1 MRRGRGVIDCSSCL
15 TGIQGQHGLK
25 VLIFK
30 VSMRLICNFAFT
42 DRENLP
48 MPVQSVILLV
58 FALCMAHP
66 LRAHEF
72 WLTPVTVPL
81 VAGDNARLTLQVGEY
96 FEGELIGFSAPQT
109 LDLRRYSASGNV
121 DLRALLPQNISAA
134 ALLVP
139 LPAPGIH
146 MVIFNSHPSTISLS
160 ADTFHAYLHDE
171 GLDFIKAQRE
181 AAGIAGTPGRERY
194 RRFVK
199 TLIRVA
205 PKSSAVSSQA
215 IKSDITHSTLTGQ
228 RLEILPINN
237 PMAMLPGDVLGVRVV
252 FDGKPL
258 KGALLK
264 AWHRRGSQ
272 TLIIRAT
279 TAADGSAAFDLPYA
293 GPWMISVVHMVPVLD
308 VKDIDWDSLWSNLSF
323 NLVGKR

>member
-1 MRRGRGVIDCSSCL
+1 MQMV
-15 TGIQGQHGLK
+15 K
-25 VLIFK
+25 
-30 VSMRLICNFAFT
+30 
-42 DRENLP
+42 NLP
-48 MPVQSVILLV
+48 MPLRSVILLV
-58 FALCMAHP
+58 FTLCIVMP

-72 WLTPVTVPL
+72 WLTPVTAPL
-81 VAGDNARLTLQVGEY
+81 VAGDSARLTLRVGEY
-96 FEGELIGFSAPQT
+96 FEGELLGFSLPQT
-109 LDLRRYSASGNV
+109 LDLRQYTAGGNV
-121 DLRALLPQNISAA
+121 DLRALLPRDTSVP

-139 LPAPGIH
+139 LSTPGTH

-160 ADTFHAYLHDE
+160 ADTFHAYLHEE

-181 AAGIAGTPGRERY
+181 AAGIAGTPGRERF

-205 PKSSAVSSQA
+205 PKPGAVSSQA
-215 IKSDITHSTLTGQ
+215 IKPDTAHSTLTGQ
-228 RLEILPINN
+228 RLEIIPINN
-237 PMAMLPGDVLGVRVV
+237 PMVMLPGDVLNVRLV

-264 AWHRRGSQ
+264 AWHRRGGQ
-272 TLIIRAT
+272 TLIIRAK

-293 GPWMISVVHMVPVLD
+293 GPWMVSVVHMVPVLD

-323 NLVGKR
+323 NLLGKR

>member
-1 MRRGRGVIDCSSCL
+1 
-15 TGIQGQHGLK
+15 
-25 VLIFK
+25 
-30 VSMRLICNFAFT
+30 
-42 DRENLP
+42 
-48 MPVQSVILLV
+48 MPFRSVILLV
-58 FALCMAHP
+58 FTLCIALP

-81 VAGDNARLTLQVGEY
+81 IAGDSARLTLRVGEY
-96 FEGELIGFSAPQT
+96 FEGELLGFSVPQT
-109 LDLRRYSASGNV
+109 LDLRQYTASGNV
-121 DLRALLPQNISAA
+121 DLRALLPQDTSVP

-139 LPAPGIH
+139 LSTPGTH

-205 PKSSAVSSQA
+205 PKTGAVSSQA
-215 IKSDITHSTLTGQ
+215 IKPDTTYSTLTGQ
-228 RLEILPINN
+228 RLEIVPTNN
-237 PMAMLPGDVLGVRVV
+237 PTTMSAGDVLGVRVV

-258 KGALLK
+258 KDALLK
-264 AWHRRGSQ
+264 AWHRRGGQ
-272 TLIIRAT
+272 TLIIRAK

-293 GPWMISVVHMVPVLD
+293 GPWMISVVHMVPVFD
-308 VKDIDWDSLWSNLSF
+308 IKDIDWDSLWSNLSF
-323 NLVGKR
+323 NLVNSP

>member
-1 MRRGRGVIDCSSCL
+1 
-15 TGIQGQHGLK
+15 
-25 VLIFK
+25 
-30 VSMRLICNFAFT
+30 
-42 DRENLP
+42 
-48 MPVQSVILLV
+48 MPIQSVILLV
-58 FALCMAHP
+58 FALCIVAP

-72 WLTPVTVPL
+72 WLAPVTVPL
-81 VAGDNARLTLQVGEY
+81 VAGDSARLTLRVGEY
-96 FEGELIGFSAPQT
+96 FEGELIGFSTSQT
-109 LDLRRYSASGNV
+109 LDLRQYSASGNI
-121 DLRALLPQNISAA
+121 DLQALLPRNTSAS

-146 MVIFNSHPSTISLS
+146 MVIFNSNPSTINLS
-160 ADTFHAYLHDE
+160 ADAFHAYLHDE
-171 GLDFIKAQRE
+171 GLDFIKAQRK
-181 AAGIAGTPGRERY
+181 AAGIAETPGRERY

-205 PKSSAVSSQA
+205 PKSGAVSSQA
-215 IKSDITHSTLTGQ
+215 IKADFVHSTLTGQ

-237 PMAMLPGDVLGVRVV
+237 PMLMLPGDVLGVRVV
-252 FDGKPL
+252 FDGQPL
-258 KGALLK
+258 KDALLK

-272 TLIIRAT
+272 TLIIRAK

-323 NLVGKR
+323 DLVGKR

>member
-1 MRRGRGVIDCSSCL
+1 
-15 TGIQGQHGLK
+15 
-25 VLIFK
+25 
-30 VSMRLICNFAFT
+30 
-42 DRENLP
+42 
-48 MPVQSVILLV
+48 MPLRSVILLV
-58 FALCMAHP
+58 FALCIAMP

-81 VAGDNARLTLQVGEY
+81 VAGDNARLTLRVGEY
-96 FEGELIGFSAPQT
+96 FEGDLLGFSVPQT
-109 LDLRRYSASGNV
+109 LDLRQYTASGNV
-121 DLRALLPQNISAA
+121 DLRALLPQDTSVP

-139 LPAPGIH
+139 LSTPGTH

-205 PKSSAVSSQA
+205 PKTGAVSFQA
-215 IKSDITHSTLTGQ
+215 IKPDTTYSTLTGQ
-228 RLEILPINN
+228 RLEIVPINS
-237 PMAMLPGDVLGVRVV
+237 PTTMSVGDVLGVRVV

-258 KGALLK
+258 KDALLK
-264 AWHRRGSQ
+264 AWHRRGGQ
-272 TLIIRAT
+272 TLIIRAK

-293 GPWMISVVHMVPVLD
+293 GPWMISVVHMVPVFD
-308 VKDIDWDSLWSNLSF
+308 VKNIDWDSLWSNLSF
-323 NLVGKR
+323 NLVNSP

>member
-1 MRRGRGVIDCSSCL
+1 
-15 TGIQGQHGLK
+15 
-25 VLIFK
+25 
-30 VSMRLICNFAFT
+30 
-42 DRENLP
+42 
-48 MPVQSVILLV
+48 MPFRSVILLV
-58 FALCMAHP
+58 FTLCIALP

-81 VAGDNARLTLQVGEY
+81 IAGDSARLTLRVGEY
-96 FEGELIGFSAPQT
+96 FEGELLGFSVPQT
-109 LDLRRYSASGNV
+109 LDLRQYTASGNV
-121 DLRALLPQNISAA
+121 DLRALLPQDTSVP

-139 LPAPGIH
+139 LSTPGTH

-205 PKSSAVSSQA
+205 PKTGAVSSQA
-215 IKSDITHSTLTGQ
+215 IKPDTTYSTLTGQ
-228 RLEILPINN
+228 RLEIVPTNN
-237 PMAMLPGDVLGVRVV
+237 PTTMSAGDVLGVRVV

-258 KGALLK
+258 KDALLK
-264 AWHRRGSQ
+264 AWHRRGGQ
-272 TLIIRAT
+272 TLIIRAK

-293 GPWMISVVHMVPVLD
+293 GPWMISVVHMVPVFD
-308 VKDIDWDSLWSNLSF
+308 VKNIDWDSLWSNLSF
-323 NLVGKR
+323 NLVNSP

>member
-1 MRRGRGVIDCSSCL
+1 MFI
-15 TGIQGQHGLK
+15 
-25 VLIFK
+25 
-30 VSMRLICNFAFT
+30 
-42 DRENLP
+42 
-48 MPVQSVILLV
+48 QSVVLLV
-58 FALCMAHP
+58 LALCVTLP

-72 WLTPVTVPL
+72 WLAPVTVPL
-81 VAGDNARLTLQVGEY
+81 VEGDSARLTLRVGEH
-96 FEGELIGFSAPQT
+96 FDGDLVGFSTSSTIDIRQYTTSGNIDLLT
-109 LDLRRYSASGNV
+109 LLPRDTSAS
-121 DLRALLPQNISAA
+121 

-139 LPAPGIH
+139 LRVPGTH
-146 MVIFNSHPSTISLS
+146 MVIFNSHPNTISLS

-205 PKSSAVSSQA
+205 PKPGTVLSQP
-215 IKSDITHSTLTGQ
+215 IKPDTTYSTVTGQ

-237 PMAMLPGDVLGVRVV
+237 PTVMLAGDVLGVRVL

-258 KGALLK
+258 KDALLK
-264 AWHRRGSQ
+264 AWHRRGGQ
-272 TLIIRAT
+272 TLSIRAK
-279 TAADGSAAFDLPYA
+279 TAADGSAAFDLPYS

-323 NLVGKR
+323 NLVNKP

>member
-1 MRRGRGVIDCSSCL
+1 MFI
-15 TGIQGQHGLK
+15 
-25 VLIFK
+25 
-30 VSMRLICNFAFT
+30 
-42 DRENLP
+42 
-48 MPVQSVILLV
+48 QSVVLLV
-58 FALCMAHP
+58 LALCVALP

-72 WLTPVTVPL
+72 WLAPVTVPL
-81 VAGDNARLTLQVGEY
+81 FAGDSARLTLRVGEH
-96 FEGELIGFSAPQT
+96 FDGDLVGFSTSLT
-109 LDLRRYSASGNV
+109 LAMRQYTTSGNIDLMTLLPRDTSAS
-121 DLRALLPQNISAA
+121 

-139 LPAPGIH
+139 LRAPGTH
-146 MVIFNSHPSTISLS
+146 MVIFNSHPNTISLS

-205 PKSSAVSSQA
+205 PKPGTVLSQP
-215 IKSDITHSTLTGQ
+215 IKPDTTYSTVTGQ

-237 PMAMLPGDVLGVRVV
+237 PTVMLAGDVLGVRVL

-258 KGALLK
+258 KDALLK
-264 AWHRRGSQ
+264 AWHRRGGQ
-272 TLIIRAT
+272 TLSIRAK
-279 TAADGSAAFDLPYA
+279 TAADGSAAFDLPYS

-323 NLVGKR
+323 NLVNKP

>member
-1 MRRGRGVIDCSSCL
+1 
-15 TGIQGQHGLK
+15 
-25 VLIFK
+25 
-30 VSMRLICNFAFT
+30 
-42 DRENLP
+42 
-48 MPVQSVILLV
+48 MPTQSFILFV
-58 FALCMAHP
+58 FALCIAVP

-72 WLTPVTVPL
+72 WLTPVTAPL
-81 VAGDNARLTLQVGEY
+81 VEGDGARLTLRVGEY
-96 FEGELIGFSAPQT
+96 FEGELMGFSTSQT
-109 LDLRRYSASGNV
+109 LDLRQYSTIGDT
-121 DLRALLPQNISAA
+121 DLRALLPRDASAA

-139 LPAPGIH
+139 LSTPGTH

-205 PKSSAVSSQA
+205 PKPDSESSQA
-215 IKSDITHSTLTGQ
+215 IKSNTTHSTLTGQ

-237 PMAMLPGDVLGVRVV
+237 PMVMAPGDVLGVRVM

-258 KGALLK
+258 KDALLK
-264 AWHRRGSQ
+264 AWHRRGGQ
-272 TLIIRAT
+272 TLIIRAK
-279 TAADGSAAFDLPYA
+279 TAADGSAAFDLPYS
-293 GPWMISVVHMVPVLD
+293 GPWMISVVHMVPVSG

-323 NLVGKR
+323 NLANSP